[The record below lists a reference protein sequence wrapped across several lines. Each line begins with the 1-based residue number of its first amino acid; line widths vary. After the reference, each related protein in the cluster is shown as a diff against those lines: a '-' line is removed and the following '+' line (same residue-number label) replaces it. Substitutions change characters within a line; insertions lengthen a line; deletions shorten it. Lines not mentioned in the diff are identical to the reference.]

1 VTDRA
6 ARSLWADTIPDSEIA
21 RPAVRSNGVGVDVDV
36 AIVGAGFTGLW
47 TAWHLTRRDPSLR
60 IVIVERD
67 HIGFGAS
74 GRNGG
79 WCSALLPMSLDRIAQ
94 HGGSGVA
101 TRFQRAMHDT
111 VRAVEAFNAEHGAPD
126 IVHRGG
132 TIDVARSAPQEHRL
146 RDDLESY
153 RRHGF
158 GTDDYDWLSA
168 EEATAACVATAVTGA
183 LWTPHCA
190 TVHPL
195 RLVHALAR
203 AVLAAGVEI
212 REGVTVTEIAPGRL
226 STSHGPIRA
235 TNIVRATEGYTSQLS
250 GERRSMLPIYSLMIA
265 TEPLP
270 AETWDR
276 IGLAG
281 RPTFADGRHMIIYGQ
296 RTADGR
302 FAFGGRGAPYH
313 FASAIRPEFD
323 RDDAIRDLLATG
335 LRDLFPVIG
344 DAEITHH
351 WGGVLGAPRDWTC
364 SVRFDRSTGL
374 ASAGG
379 YVGDGVATTHL
390 AGRTLAALIVDS
402 TEDDD
407 RELLTL
413 PWVGHRSPR
422 WEPEP
427 IRWTGVNA
435 GRVCARLADRYE
447 ARTGRESKLWGGLVS
462 ALLRR

>member
-1 VTDRA
+1 MTDGA
-6 ARSLWADTIPDSEIA
+6 ARSLWADTMPADEIA
-21 RPAVRSNGVGVDVDV
+21 QPSDGTGLDADV

-47 TAWHLTRRDPSLR
+47 TAWHLLRRDPGLR
-60 IVIVERD
+60 VVVVERE

-79 WCSALLPMSLDRIAQ
+79 WCSALLPMSLDGIADR
-94 HGGSGVA
+94 SGPA
-101 TRFQRAMHDT
+101 SAARFQRAMHDT
-111 VRAVEAFNAEHGAPD
+111 VRAIESFNDEHGASG

-146 RDDLESY
+146 RGHLDEY

-158 GTDDYDWLSA
+158 DETDYRWLGA
-168 EEATAACVATAVTGA
+168 DEAREQCNATAVSGA

-203 AVLAAGVEI
+203 AVLGLGAEI
-212 REGVTVTEIAPGRL
+212 REGVDVVEIRPGGL
-226 STSHGPIRA
+226 VTSHGTLTA
-235 TNIVRATEGYTSQLS
+235 STVVRATEGYTSQLEQ
-250 GERRSMLPIYSLMIA
+250 ERRTMLPLYSLMIA

-270 AETWDR
+270 AATWDE
-276 IGLAG
+276 IGLAD

-296 RTADGR
+296 RTTDDR

-313 FASAIRPEFD
+313 FGSAIRPEFD
-323 RDDAIRDLLATG
+323 RDDHIRTLLGDG
-335 LRDLFPVIG
+335 LRELFPAIG
-344 DAEITHH
+344 DAAVTHH
-351 WGGVLGAPRDWTC
+351 WGGVLGATRDWRC
-364 SVRFDRSTGL
+364 SVRFDRSTGM

-390 AGRTLAALIVDS
+390 AGRTLATLILA
-402 TEDDD
+402 DDQD
-407 RELLTL
+407 QDDQELLTL
-413 PWVGHRSPR
+413 PWVGHRSRR

-427 IRWTGVNA
+427 IRWVGVNA
-435 GRVCARLADRYE
+435 ARAAARRADHSE
-447 ARTGRESKLWGGLVS
+447 TENDRESRFWGGLMN
-462 ALLRR
+462 LLMRH